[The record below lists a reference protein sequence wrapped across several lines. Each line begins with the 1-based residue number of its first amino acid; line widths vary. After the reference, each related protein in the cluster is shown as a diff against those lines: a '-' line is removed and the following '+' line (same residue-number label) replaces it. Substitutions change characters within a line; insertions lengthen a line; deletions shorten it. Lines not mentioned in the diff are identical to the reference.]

1 MHFDWSAIQEITR
14 SGPISFEQLLHER
27 SATSAFGAGLL
38 LHFTDVRASVNDR
51 FARPFHKRARSANLK
66 IISRSLTVH
75 QCSAI
80 SFPARMRNPP
90 FALVVMPNAIGCAV
104 I

>member
-51 FARPFHKRARSANLK
+51 FAPEA
-66 IISRSLTVH
+66 
-75 QCSAI
+75 
-80 SFPARMRNPP
+80 
-90 FALVVMPNAIGCAV
+90 VVP
-104 I
+104 

>member
-1 MHFDWSAIQEITR
+1 MRPNRNLRIDQRWMRRMVARRGGRGPGKKIGRIAAGMHFDWSAIQEITR

-51 FARPFHKRARSANLK
+51 RQKRTFPRGQL
-66 IISRSLTVH
+66 LT
-75 QCSAI
+75 Q
-80 SFPARMRNPP
+80 
-90 FALVVMPNAIGCAV
+90 AV
-104 I
+104 